1 VSGSEAPAGR
11 PLRRAGLALICLA
24 LALGASGLSAC
35 GDDDS
40 ETTTPTTEPA
50 TPTGPTGPTSGEE
63 PGAGGAD
70 QDGGGD
76 VDLEDGTVTP
86 PPETDPE
93 NLGAEPQ
100 DSPENDTPPPPGS
113 PAEQFEKFCDEN
125 PEACG

>member
-1 VSGSEAPAGR
+1 MSFASPGAS
-11 PLRRAGLALICLA
+11 RRSRRTGIALACLA
-24 LALGASGLSAC
+24 LALGTGGIAGC
-35 GDDDS
+35 GDDEPETDS
-40 ETTTPTTEPA
+40 VTTEPI
-50 TPTGPTGPTSGEE
+50 TPTGPTGPTSGDE
-63 PGAGGAD
+63 PQGEGG
-70 QDGGGD
+70 GGEGGD

-93 NLGAEPQ
+93 NLPAEPA

>member
-1 VSGSEAPAGR
+1 MIGESTAQR
-11 PLRRAGLALICLA
+11 PLRRV
-24 LALGASGLSAC
+24 ALGLTCVVVALGSVGIAGC
-35 GDDDS
+35 GDDDA

-50 TPTGPTGPTSGEE
+50 TPTGPTGPTSADE
-63 PGAGGAD
+63 PQGGN
-70 QDGGGD
+70 QNGGD

-93 NLGAEPQ
+93 NLPAEP

-113 PAEQFEKFCDEN
+113 PAEQFENFCDEN